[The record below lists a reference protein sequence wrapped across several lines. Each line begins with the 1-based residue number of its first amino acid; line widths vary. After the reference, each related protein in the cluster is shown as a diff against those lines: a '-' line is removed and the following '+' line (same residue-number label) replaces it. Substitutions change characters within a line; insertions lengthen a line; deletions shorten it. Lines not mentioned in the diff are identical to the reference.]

1 MKYWGLSCGE
11 EATSGAGGGCARAWG
26 DGQGAAGRIG
36 GGVPLGISLAR
47 RRSPPLGGI
56 AARGTNEGSPEARSR
71 GNERGTH
78 QHLNRGDV
86 DGAHAAG
93 EGREAR
99 ARRGCSPRVGSRA
112 REDATTTGAG
122 AEVATATEREL
133 EPGARAG
140 RRHRSG
146 VSAETGASE
155 RVAKWA
161 GGRRRAAPRSG
172 RREGRRPEAT
182 SRRAGRAFEIFPRVR
197 GGLKT

>member
-1 MKYWGLSCGE
+1 LHARGGRRSGRGGE
-11 EATSGAGGGCARAWG
+11 DRGRRASGWA
-26 DGQGAAGRIG
+26 
-36 GGVPLGISLAR
+36 SLAR

-182 SRRAGRAFEIFPRVR
+182 SRRAGREFEIFPRVR